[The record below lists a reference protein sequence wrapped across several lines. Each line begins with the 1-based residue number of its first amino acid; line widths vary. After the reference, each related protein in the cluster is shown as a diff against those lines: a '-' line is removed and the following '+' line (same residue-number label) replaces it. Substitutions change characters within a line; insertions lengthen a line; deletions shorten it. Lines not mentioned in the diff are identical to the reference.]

1 MTAEVYD
8 HDTANTA
15 AVPSGAAA
23 GAVVGARRRHSLSAV
38 AGASGPTK
46 GLILP
51 LLLLAG
57 WAALSWTGVFAANLV
72 PDPEAVL
79 EEITAL
85 WTSGDLASHI
95 GVTLTRVLFGFLA
108 GTAAATLLGAVTGY
122 SRTARELLDPTLQAL
137 KAVPSLAWVPLFIL
151 WFGIFEASKVTL
163 IAVGVFFPIYLNLA
177 ESIQGVDRKLV
188 EVARLNRFGRLDLVR
203 QVLLP
208 ATLPAYVVGLRA
220 GLALGWMF
228 VIAAELMGA
237 SEGLGYLMVDGQ
249 MTGRP
254 AVIVASL
261 ILFAIAGKLT
271 DAILAAAARPFLA
284 WQDGFGDM
292 KGASHARNR

>member
-1 MTAEVYD
+1 MTAEIYD
-8 HDTANTA
+8 RDTANTA
-15 AVPSGAAA
+15 AAPSGAAA
-23 GAVVGARRRHSLSAV
+23 GAVVGARRRHPLAAL
-38 AGASGPTK
+38 AGTK
-46 GLILP
+46 GLIVP
-51 LLLLAG
+51 ALLLAG

-72 PDPEAVL
+72 PSPEAVL
-79 EEITAL
+79 AEISAL
-85 WTSGDLASHI
+85 WASGDLTSHI

-108 GTAAATLLGAVTGY
+108 GTAAATLLGALTGY

-163 IAVGVFFPIYLNLA
+163 IAVGVFFPIYLNLV
-177 ESIQGVDRKLV
+177 EGIQGVDRKLV
-188 EVARLNRFGRLDLVR
+188 EVAKLNRFSRLDLVR
-203 QVLLP
+203 RVLLP
-208 ATLPAYVVGLRA
+208 ATLPSYVVGLRA

-271 DAILAAAARPFLA
+271 DAILAASARPFLA

-292 KGASHARNR
+292 KGATNARNR

>member
-1 MTAEVYD
+1 MTAEVYNRD
-8 HDTANTA
+8 NATEATA
-15 AVPSGAAA
+15 PQGAAA
-23 GAVVGARRRHSLSAV
+23 SARPSRLASPLLGVLGGA
-38 AGASGPTK
+38 K
-46 GLILP
+46 GLIVP
-51 LLLLAG
+51 ALLIVA
-57 WAALSWTGVFAANLV
+57 WAALSAAGVFAPNLV
-72 PDPEAVL
+72 PSPGAVL
-79 EEITAL
+79 AEITSL
-85 WTSGDLASHI
+85 WASGDLTSHI

-108 GTAAATLLGAVTGY
+108 GTAAATLLGAFTGY
-122 SRTARELLDPTLQAL
+122 SRTARDLLDPTLQAL

-163 IAVGVFFPIYLNLA
+163 IAVGVFFPIYLNLV
-177 ESIQGVDRKLV
+177 EGIQGVDRKLV
-188 EVARLNRFGRLDLVR
+188 EVAKLNRFGRLDLVR
-203 QVLLP
+203 RVLLP
-208 ATLPAYVVGLRA
+208 ATLPSYVVGLRA

-271 DAILAAAARPFLA
+271 DAILAGLARPFLA

-292 KGASHARNR
+292 KGAPDARNR

>member
-8 HDTANTA
+8 RDTANTA
-15 AVPSGAAA
+15 AAPSGAAA
-23 GAVVGARRRHSLSAV
+23 GAVVGARRRHPLAAL
-38 AGASGPTK
+38 AGTK
-46 GLILP
+46 GLIVP
-51 LLLLAG
+51 ALLLAG

-72 PDPEAVL
+72 PSPEAVL
-79 EEITAL
+79 AEISAL
-85 WTSGDLASHI
+85 WASGDLTSHI

-108 GTAAATLLGAVTGY
+108 GTAAATLLGALTGY

-163 IAVGVFFPIYLNLA
+163 IAVGVFFPIYLNLV
-177 ESIQGVDRKLV
+177 EGIQGVDRKLV
-188 EVARLNRFGRLDLVR
+188 EVAKLNRFSRLDLVR
-203 QVLLP
+203 RVLLP
-208 ATLPAYVVGLRA
+208 ATLPSYVVGLRA

-271 DAILAAAARPFLA
+271 DAILAASARPFLA

-292 KGASHARNR
+292 KGASNARNR